1 MQVKMP
7 NQGKDLMAQNLVKIA
22 EARSASLTSSVYKRG
37 VPSALP
43 CLCPFEDC
51 KKVIC
56 RPRDL
61 LSHIQSIHKMR
72 HMFWCPQ
79 CDTFFRRPG
88 DLVRHG
94 FYVHKIPEWS
104 ESLTTKVYT
113 LGHSPPAFNAKKHFQ
128 SLSKADKI
136 SVPYPKVAKKRRGS
150 IVSRNGE
157 KKVALSGSPAGIPTA
172 PTHVVAKRSL
182 PIPVD
187 VQPDLGTSFE
197 AATID
202 ELLEGN

>member
-7 NQGKDLMAQNLVKIA
+7 NQGKDLMAQNSVKIE
-22 EARSASLTSSVYKRG
+22 EARSASLTSSIYKRG

-43 CLCPFEDC
+43 CLCPLEDC
-51 KKVIC
+51 GKVIC

-61 LSHIQSIHKMR
+61 LSHIQSIHKLR
-72 HMFWCPQ
+72 HMFWCYQ
-79 CDTFFRRPG
+79 CDIFFPHPS
-88 DLVRHG
+88 DLERHG
-94 FYVHKIPEWS
+94 FYVHKIPEWTK
-104 ESLTTKVYT
+104 SLSSKIYT
-113 LGHSPPAFNAKKHFQ
+113 LGHSPPPFNAKKYFQ
-128 SLSKADKI
+128 SLSKADKT
-136 SVPYPKVAKKRRGS
+136 SAPYPKVAKKRRGS

-157 KKVALSGSPAGIPTA
+157 KKVALSGSPAEIPTA
-172 PTHVVAKRSL
+172 STHVVAKRSL

-187 VQPDLGTSFE
+187 VQPDLGISFE